1 MQDFF
6 PKLYNAIAGET
17 IYVVIVCIFLGFIG
31 YSIIKKLFKLSIIIF
46 ICLAIYI
53 GYIYATGD
61 KELLKDKADKGRELL
76 KNKANSAK
84 KDFEKKVKP
93 IITPDVDEFSIPPK

>member
-31 YSIIKKLFKLSIIIF
+31 YSIIKKLFKISIIIF

-84 KDFEKKVKP
+84 KDLGKKAKTIMIP
-93 IITPDVDEFSIPPK
+93 DADESSITSK